1 MFPRQESTPGTT
13 ISQATQAM
21 TTPKETLQA
30 GLGNSLLTN
39 MAVSIITATV
49 AVLRR
54 CDVDSLTKDPNTR
67 LPIQIKYGDT
77 PFFEE

>member
-1 MFPRQESTPGTT
+1 MLPRQENTPGTT

-49 AVLRR
+49 A
-54 CDVDSLTKDPNTR
+54 T
-67 LPIQIKYGDT
+67 
-77 PFFEE
+77 